1 MPDFIPTR
9 DADFRAWLT
18 NFQTYLAANAVAL
31 GITALEATLLGTQ
44 AADLG
49 TAIDDHVAAQATAQ
63 SKREAKDLKRD
74 TVEKSVRSIAR
85 RVQAAAAV
93 TDAQREALGI
103 TVPDRSK
110 TPAAAPT
117 TAPDASVDTGTRLR
131 HTLRLSDA
139 DGAPSGGKPRGVL
152 GAEVWMKVCP
162 QGAAAPAADPAEMSF
177 VGVQTK
183 TRFTVDLTP
192 ADAGKA
198 AFYRMR
204 WVNSR
209 GEKGPWSEAVCAT
222 IAA

>member
-1 MPDFIPTR
+1 MPDYIPTR

-44 AADLG
+44 AGD
-49 TAIDDHVAAQATAQ
+49 
-63 SKREAKDLKRD
+63 
-74 TVEKSVRSIAR
+74 
-85 RVQAAAAV
+85 
-93 TDAQREALGI
+93 
-103 TVPDRSK
+103 
-110 TPAAAPT
+110 
-117 TAPDASVDTGTRLR
+117 
-131 HTLRLSDA
+131 
-139 DGAPSGGKPRGVL
+139 L

-162 QGAAAPAADPAEMSF
+162 KGAAAPADPAEMSF
-177 VGVQTK
+177 VGVQTR
-183 TRFTVDLTP
+183 TRFTVELTP